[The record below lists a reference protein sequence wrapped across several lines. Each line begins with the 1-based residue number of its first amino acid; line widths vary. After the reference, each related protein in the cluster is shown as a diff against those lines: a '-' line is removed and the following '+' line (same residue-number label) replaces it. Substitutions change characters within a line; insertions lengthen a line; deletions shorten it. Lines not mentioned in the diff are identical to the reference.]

1 MKVLQIGNGGG
12 LNPLS
17 TNSSFLVMPDEATDD
32 MILVDCGYNVM
43 QKLIELEND
52 SKIRIAT
59 IKTVF
64 ITHDD
69 DDHIGSLQT
78 LIYWNY
84 FKNGVV
90 MDVIVHDS
98 IANRLEAVNNLLV
111 DGVVTPTNIVEIIT
125 HKGNGAVITKYSLFY
140 IVKGYH
146 GAREAYGV
154 CISNSNSTVFI
165 SGDTKANRTIEERV
179 SKVVGDNKALY
190 YHDYSYWDDES
201 KNVHAC
207 KTDFNREYSEEFRN
221 KLIKYHTN
229 DPIKIEWVTV

>member
-17 TNSSFLVMPDEATDD
+17 TNSSFLVMPDETTDD

-43 QKLIELEND
+43 QKLIELEDD

-69 DDHIGSLQT
+69 DDHIGNLQT

-90 MDVIVHDS
+90 MDVIVHFS
-98 IANRLEAVNNLLV
+98 LVKRLNVVNNILKNN
-111 DGVVTPTNIVEIIT
+111 VVIPS
-125 HKGNGAVITKYSLFY
+125 K
-140 IVKGYH
+140 IVKLLPYTGNDTVFTDYCTFPLVEGYH
-146 GAREAYGV
+146 GAREAHGV
-154 CISNSNSTVFI
+154 CISNNGSNCVYI
-165 SGDTKANRTIEERV
+165 WR
-179 SKVVGDNKALY
+179 Y
-190 YHDYSYWDDES
+190 
-201 KNVHAC
+201 
-207 KTDFNREYSEEFRN
+207 
-221 KLIKYHTN
+221 
-229 DPIKIEWVTV
+229 